1 MKCCVLY
8 AGVWMLV
15 LFSSAAD
22 ASDAPPAELTLDR
35 LAAEALE
42 KNPEVSFYKA
52 EIAAAKGDR
61 KQAGAYPNP
70 EFEGEIGAK
79 RVSGGG
85 MSAEGAAWSV
95 SVVQPFEYPGR
106 LALRK
111 AIANRD
117 IQLAEIG
124 YDQFRAAL
132 ATRVRALGFAL
143 LIARQKADAAQ
154 EVARRGQALAEVLVQ
169 RDPAGVT
176 PLLETRIIE
185 ASVITAKRDAAEAA
199 RNAQVALY
207 ELNQLRGAPLA
218 TAINIA
224 ATNLQFRPITGFDQL
239 LAAART
245 NSFELR
251 TRQAELEQQGFRV
264 DLSRN
269 ERWPTVSVGSF
280 YSEERAG
287 ETERIAG
294 IGVSL
299 PVPLWNRNRG
309 TIQSAEAR
317 RQQAETTLLVTQ
329 RQVERDVRERLAAY
343 AALVEQLQFIRPDS
357 LKQLRDAAD
366 LADRHY
372 RLGAVPVST
381 YVELQEKYLEA
392 TEAIL
397 DLQKEALDNWEQLRL
412 LVGGEPV
419 TSAHRSQKDSE

>member
-1 MKCCVLY
+1 MKRCVLN
-8 AGVWMLV
+8 AGLWVFVMFL
-15 LFSSAAD
+15 SEAD
-22 ASDAPPAELTLDR
+22 ASNAQSAELSLES

-42 KNPEVSFYKA
+42 KNPEVNFYKA
-52 EIAAAKGDR
+52 EIAAAKAER

-70 EFEGEIGAK
+70 EFEGDIGRK

-85 MSAEGAAWSV
+85 VSAEGTAWSV

-111 AIANRD
+111 AIANRQID
-117 IQLAEIG
+117 LAEIG
-124 YDQFRAAL
+124 YEQFRAAL
-132 ATRVRALGFAL
+132 AARVRALGFGL
-143 LIARQKADAAQ
+143 LIARQKAEAAQ
-154 EVARRGQALAEVLVQ
+154 EVARRGQALADVLVQ

-185 ASVITAKRDAAEAA
+185 ASVITAKRGAAEAS

-207 ELNQLRGAPLA
+207 ELNQLRGAALA
-218 TAINIA
+218 SDIAIA
-224 ATNLQFRPITGFDQL
+224 ATNFQFRPLAGPDQF
-239 LAAART
+239 LALAWT
-245 NSFELR
+245 NSFDLQMR
-251 TRQAELEQQGFRV
+251 RAELEQQGFRV
-264 DLSRN
+264 DLSKN
-269 ERWPTVSVGSF
+269 ERWPTVSIGPF

-287 ETERIAG
+287 DTERIAG
-294 IGVSL
+294 VGVSV

-309 TIQSAEAR
+309 SVQSAEAR
-317 RQQAETTLLVTQ
+317 RLQAETALSVTQ
-329 RQVERDVRERLAAY
+329 RQVEREVRERLAAY
-343 AALVEQLQFIRPDS
+343 SAVIEQLQFIRPDS

-397 DLQKEALDNWEQLRL
+397 DLQREALEDWEQLRL
-412 LVGGEPV
+412 LVG
-419 TSAHRSQKDSE
+419 SETLPIASKPRKEDQ